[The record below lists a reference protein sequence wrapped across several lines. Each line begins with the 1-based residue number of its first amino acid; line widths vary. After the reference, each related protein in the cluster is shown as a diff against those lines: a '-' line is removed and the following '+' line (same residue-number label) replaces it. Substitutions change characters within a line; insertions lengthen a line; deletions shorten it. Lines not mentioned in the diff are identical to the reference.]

1 MLKRITAL
9 ALSAALTVLCL
20 PAGAEENTED
30 ETSVTAEE
38 MQVKNEENI
47 VLSLDEAIAAALEGN
62 PQLEAADASIKSAE
76 LGLEV
81 AKIKKKDFDDLN
93 KIHTVPVNV
102 STSMETAYLKHG
114 YYTYAAETGIELAKT
129 EKDKIAA
136 SIAYD
141 VTEKYFN
148 LKLLERLLGIA
159 ETSYS
164 IAEEN
169 AQIVKKQFEL
179 GYVSNLEVQNAAAS
193 VEAAQFAI
201 EGYKRNIEIASESF
215 KIAVQMDGDKRP
227 LVLTDD
233 LVLPQKPQSLEEDIG
248 KAMTTRYDVTALRKA
263 MEMQQEY
270 FNITSDYVSDSTAAY
285 HSAYSDFVKAKYNYE
300 NSSKMIALSIRN
312 EYMSILTA
320 EENIKKAES
329 ALKVKQ
335 IEYDSA
341 KIKYDMG
348 VMTNLQL
355 TSVMTELDSCKV
367 QLENA
372 NLSYMLAVQKY
383 GYDITIGL

>member
-9 ALSAALTVLCL
+9 ALSAVLTVLCL
-20 PAGAEENTED
+20 PAGAAENTED
-30 ETSVTAEE
+30 EEE
-38 MQVKNEENI
+38 KVQEETQPKDEKNI

-62 PQLEAADASIKSAE
+62 PQMEAADASIKSAE
-76 LGLEV
+76 LSLEV
-81 AKIKKKDFDDLN
+81 AKIKKKDFDDIN
-93 KIHTVPVNV
+93 KKYTVSVNI
-102 STSMETAYLKHG
+102 SNSMETAYLKHG
-114 YYTYAAETGIELAKT
+114 YYTYAAEEGLALATT

-148 LKLLERLLGIA
+148 LKLLERLLEIA

-169 AQIVKKQFEL
+169 ARIVEKQFEL

-201 EGYKRNIEIASESF
+201 EGYKRNIEIATESF
-215 KIAVQMDGDKRP
+215 KIAAQMEDDKRP

-233 LVLPQKPQSLEEDIG
+233 IVLPKMPQTLEEDIQ

-263 MEMQQEY
+263 MEMQERY
-270 FNITSDYVSDSTAAY
+270 FGITSDYVSDSTAAY

-300 NSSKMIALSIRN
+300 NSSKMIALSLRN

-320 EENIKKAES
+320 EENIRKAES

-335 IEYDSA
+335 IEYESA

-372 NLSYMLAVQKY
+372 NLTYMLAVQKY
-383 GYDITIGL
+383 GYDTTIGL